1 MSSISVV
8 WTKRLDGAAIV
19 LLRRMS
25 VAQAGVHSARSFSWT
40 DEQIALGG
48 SLLGLLPEDQF
59 DRQPIWNQSRTLC
72 LVADVRL
79 DNRSDLARELHLTQ
93 PELLADS
100 DVLLAAWERWQGAC
114 LNRIVGSFAFA
125 VWTPARQELFAARDH
140 TGDRPL
146 YFTRTEDFFALAS
159 MPRALLSLPG
169 VRRGVQ
175 ETRLVDALALANPNP
190 RQSFYAGIERLPQAH
205 MLRITPHAIECK
217 PYWSPF
223 DAPPVRYAKDSEYTD
238 AFLEIFDRSVAARL
252 RCNKTVVS
260 QLSAGMDS
268 SSVTVSAARALAS
281 QGKRLTAFTAV
292 PRPGFLG
299 KGFHGRIPDE
309 GPGAAEVAAMYPNID
324 HVRID
329 SAGIEL
335 IPTLHRT
342 IDALDEPVQN
352 GINLLWLTAILQQ
365 AAAGGAGALLV
376 GSRGNATLSYTGLDA
391 FAHQFRAGKLF
402 SLLGTVYR
410 MRKKGYTSW
419 RGALAQATT
428 GILPNALHRFLRR
441 SGEFTLKYSPASP
454 EILERYQIYDK
465 MLKEFYDNSTDLDL
479 ERRIFFERFD
489 YGVYNAAMR
498 SLYGIDMRDPC
509 GDKRLFDFCYAIPI
523 EQYIVGDEP
532 RSLVRRAMKD
542 RLPPSTLART
552 IRGQQGADWYLSM
565 QDARP
570 SLPAEATIIEQS
582 PTARRMLDLPRMR
595 ALLATWPETGLEQL
609 DTSHSYGDALCR
621 FMSFGY
627 FLAKSDEAMAQPLT
641 PPPV

>member
-1 MSSISVV
+1 M
-8 WTKRLDGAAIV
+8 A
-19 LLRRMS
+19 
-25 VAQAGVHSARSFSWT
+25 VAQATHGPARSFVWT
-40 DEQIALGG
+40 DDQIALGG
-48 SLLGLLPEDQF
+48 NLPGLLPEDRY
-59 DRQPIWNQSRTLC
+59 DRQPLWNRDRTFC
-72 LVADVRL
+72 LTADVRL
-79 DNRSDLARELHLTQ
+79 DNRSDLIRELRLTQ
-93 PELLADS
+93 PELRADA
-100 DVLLAAWERWQGAC
+100 DILLAAWERWQHAC
-114 LNRIVGSFAFA
+114 LDRMVGAFAFA

-146 YFTRTEDFFALAS
+146 YFTRTKDLFALAS
-159 MPRALLSLPG
+159 MPKALLTLPG
-169 VRRGVQ
+169 VPRGV
-175 ETRLVDALALANPNP
+175 EEDRLVDALALANPDP

-205 MLRITPHAIECK
+205 MLRVTPHSCECK

-223 DAPPVRYAKDSEYTD
+223 DASPVRYTKDSEYVD
-238 AFLEIFDRSVAARL
+238 AFLEIFDQSVAARL
-252 RCNKTVVS
+252 RCNRPVVS

-268 SSVTVSAARALAS
+268 SSVTVSAARALAL
-281 QGKRLTAFTAV
+281 QGKRLTAYTAV

-324 HVRID
+324 HIRIN

-352 GINLLWLTAILQQ
+352 GINLLWLTAIMQQ
-365 AAAGGAGALLV
+365 AAASGVGALLV
-376 GSRGNATLSYTGLDA
+376 GSRGNATISYTGLDA
-391 FAHQFRAGKLF
+391 FAHKFRAGKLVN
-402 SLLGTVYR
+402 LLGTVYR

-428 GILPNALHRFLRR
+428 GILPNGLHRVLRR

-454 EILERYQIYDK
+454 DILERYKIYDK
-465 MLKEFYDNSTDLDL
+465 MLHEFYDNSADLNL

-523 EQYIVGDEP
+523 EQYIVGDAP
-532 RSLVRRAMKD
+532 RSLVRRAMKG
-542 RLPPSTLART
+542 RLPPSTLTRT

-570 SLPAEATIIEQS
+570 SLSAEATLIEQS

-595 ALLATWPETGLEQL
+595 TLLATWPETGLEQL

-627 FLAKSDEAMAQPLT
+627 FLAKSDGAMAQSPA